1 MLDNMEI
8 YVQADSLF
16 YEDPRHWARGPKFLD
31 TPQFSVSGRECP
43 PGWSRTDHGLWTYV
57 FPEATELPD
66 QGWKIHVSA
75 TLDNGDAL
83 CNAVWDYCTTRG
95 IPFKHLLDRKIQYLC
110 NSKYAP
116 RGSSGKLITIYPRDE
131 AELESILT
139 GLSERVEGQEGPY
152 ILSDLR
158 WGEGPL
164 YVRYG
169 AFADLRC
176 VDADGRSVPAIRRP
190 DGVLVPDKR
199 RPGFTPPSWARLP
212 AFLEPHLQARGGGGG
227 TQPYRV
233 DKALH
238 FSNSGGVYLATRLSD
253 GEEVVL
259 KEARPHAGV
268 DGNGDDAVTRQERE
282 EKALRRLDGIRGI
295 PRLHDAFTLGG
306 HRFIVQE
313 YREGLPLYS
322 WCAAYHPRVIKAD
335 PPEKEVADFTARL
348 LEVLRRVEEIVAA
361 IHERGLVAGDLHMNN
376 VLVGPDDEVTVI
388 DFEQAFEIGEEW
400 RPGLGAP
407 GFATAHRQ
415 GTGIDEH
422 ALAMLRLTSF
432 LAFAPITSLAPAKA
446 EEYIG
451 IIEREFPV
459 SPAWIRETTER
470 LELEGSSEPDPARE
484 AASPEELEA
493 KLAAAVVESATPDR
507 EDRLFP
513 GDIQQFV
520 SGGLGIAYGAAGV
533 LWVLDVCGHGRHP
546 EFERWLIS
554 AARREKSLNP
564 GFYDGAAGIA
574 YVLDRLGHREE
585 AAQLLERY
593 AAAPRGG
600 VSLFS
605 GLSGIGASL
614 LHFAESHDDSRHR
627 DEALELA
634 NRIGDHV
641 TSGKRPGPEGTVSGL
656 QAGLMRGWSGAALFY
671 LRLHEHTSDPSCLD
685 LALRAVHRDLDQCVT
700 NDDGALVIDDRGV
713 RGLPHIEAG
722 GLGLALVV
730 DEVLAYR
737 EDDRLREALPAL
749 ARSGLPQLTVRGDL
763 FFGKAGQLAAMARI
777 GKDDQAVRRRTDELR
792 RYLVPYRDHLALPSG
807 RGFRLSMDLATGT
820 AGALLALAAAR
831 GGGSPFLPFFRTT
844 SADTDLGGTE

>member
-8 YVQADSLF
+8 YVQADPLF
-16 YEDPRHWARGPKFLD
+16 YEDPRHWDKGPKFLD
-31 TPQFSVSGRECP
+31 PQRFSVTERECP
-43 PGWSRTDHGLWTYV
+43 SGWSRTDHGLWTYV
-57 FPEATELPD
+57 FPEGTELPE

-75 TLDNGDAL
+75 TLDNGDTL
-83 CNAVWDYCTTRG
+83 CSAVWDYCTTRG
-95 IPFKHLLDRKIQYLC
+95 VPFKYLLDRKIQYLC

-139 GLSERVEGQEGPY
+139 GLSEQVEGHEGPY

-169 AFADLRC
+169 AFADLQC
-176 VDADGRSVPAIRRP
+176 VDADGRPVPAIRRP

-199 RPGFTPPSWARLP
+199 RPGFTPPPWAKLP
-212 AFLEPHLQARGGGGG
+212 KFLEPHLRARGGGGG
-227 TQPYRV
+227 DQPYRV
-233 DKALH
+233 EKALH

-268 DGNGDDAVTRQERE
+268 DGNGDDAIARQLRE
-282 EKALRRLDGIRGI
+282 EEALRRLGGIRGI
-295 PRLHDAFTLGG
+295 PRLHDSFTLSG
-306 HRFIVQE
+306 HRFLVQE

-322 WCAAYHPRVIKAD
+322 WCAAYHPRVVKAD
-335 PPEKEVADFTARL
+335 PSKEEVADFTARL
-348 LEVLRRVEEIVAA
+348 LEVLRRVEEIIAEV
-361 IHERGLVAGDLHMNN
+361 HERGMVAGDLHMNN

-388 DFEQAFEIGEEW
+388 DFEQAFEIGEGW

-415 GTGIDEH
+415 DTGIDEH

-432 LAFAPITSLAPAKA
+432 LAFAPITGLAPAKA
-446 EEYIG
+446 EEYVG
-451 IIEREFPV
+451 IVEREFPV
-459 SPAWIRETTER
+459 SPEWIRETAER
-470 LELEGSSEPDPARE
+470 LAVGSDPEPEPVPE
-484 AASPEELEA
+484 AASPAELEA
-493 KLAAAVVESATPDR
+493 RLAAAVVESATPAR

-520 SGGLGIAYGAAGV
+520 SGGYGFAYGAAGV
-533 LWVLDVCGHGRHP
+533 LWALDVCGHGRRP
-546 EFERWLIS
+546 EFEQWLIS
-554 AARREKSLNP
+554 AARRERRLNP
-564 GFYDGAAGIA
+564 GFYDGVAGIA
-574 YVLDRLGHREE
+574 YVLDRLGHQEE
-585 AAQLLERY
+585 AAQLLDRHS
-593 AAAPRGG
+593 AAPRGG

-614 LHFAESHDDSRHR
+614 LHFAESHDDSRYR

-634 NRIGDHV
+634 NQVGDCV
-641 TSGKRPGPEGTVSGL
+641 TSGKRPGPEGPVSDL
-656 QAGLMRGWSGAALFY
+656 QAGLMRGWSGTALFY
-671 LRLHEHTSDPSCLD
+671 LRLHEHTSDPACLD
-685 LALRAVHRDLDQCVT
+685 LALRAVHRDLDQCIT
-700 NDDGALVIDDRGV
+700 NDDDALVINDRGV

-730 DEVLAYR
+730 DEVLAHR

-749 ARSGLPQLTVRGDL
+749 VRAGLPQLTVRGDL
-763 FFGKAGQLAAMARI
+763 LFGKAGQLAALARL
-777 GKDDQAVRRRTDELR
+777 GADDQLVQRRVDELR
-792 RYLVPYRDHLALPSG
+792 RYLVPYRGHLALPSG

-820 AGALLALAAAR
+820 AGALLALAVAR

-844 SADTDLGGTE
+844 PADMDLGGTE